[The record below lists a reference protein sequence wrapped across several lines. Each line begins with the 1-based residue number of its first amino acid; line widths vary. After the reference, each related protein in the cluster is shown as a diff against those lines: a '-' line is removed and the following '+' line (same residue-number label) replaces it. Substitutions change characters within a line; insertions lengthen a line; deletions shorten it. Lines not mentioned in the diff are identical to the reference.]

1 MDDPRQPH
9 GQTHWSNTA
18 HYPRV
23 LNINANIAPLWLLC
37 ILFPNTIM
45 IWTTFIGTALA
56 IWIQVVK
63 QMSYASAFRALRIL
77 LTGRLKSTRSPFR
90 AFIRK

>member
-37 ILFPNTIM
+37 IL
-45 IWTTFIGTALA
+45 IWTTVIGTALA